1 MNCKTKAIKV
11 QSNLTC
17 ENKVKI
23 GAISILVALLFAPVI
38 MELIGAWS
46 SRDDYSHG
54 FFVIPIALYMVWQ
67 KREELLRFPLA
78 PLGIGLPLLAGAT
91 TIYVVSVLAKFH
103 TLSHISMVI
112 VLLSL
117 VLFFAGWKVSKALLL
132 PVLFLLFM
140 FPIPSAYYV
149 LVTNPLKLFITKI
162 SMEIIHLMNI
172 PVYREGNLLFLAST
186 QLEVAEA
193 CSGIRSL
200 YSYLML
206 ACLFA
211 FMSRK
216 RISKTVL
223 LISTVPLAFLV
234 NIVRV
239 TGTGVL
245 ADFFGSEVAHGFFHQ
260 FTGLVLFVF
269 GFVVLFLEYHFL
281 ESHSPQRQ

>member
-1 MNCKTKAIKV
+1 MTWEKRKEVWRLPI
-11 QSNLTC
+11 
-17 ENKVKI
+17 
-23 GAISILVALLFAPVI
+23 APV
-38 MELIGAWS
+38 G
-46 SRDDYSHG
+46 
-54 FFVIPIALYMVWQ
+54 IALS
-67 KREELLRFPLA
+67 
-78 PLGIGLPLLAGAT
+78 LLAAAA
-91 TIYVVSVLAKFH
+91 TIYVASTLAKFH
-103 TLSHISMVI
+103 TLSHISMVM

-117 VLFFAGWKVSKALLL
+117 LLSLAGWKILKALLL

-149 LVTNPLKLFITKI
+149 LVTNPLKLFITDI
-162 SMEIIHLMNI
+162 SMHIIHLMNI

-216 RISKTVL
+216 RISKIIL
-223 LISTVPLAFLV
+223 LISTLPLAFFV
-234 NIVRV
+234 NILRV
-239 TGTGVL
+239 AGTGVL

-260 FTGLVLFVF
+260 FTGIVLFVF
-269 GFVVLFLEYHFL
+269 GFVVLFLEYRFL
-281 ESHSPQRQ
+281 ESYSPQRH

>member
-1 MNCKTKAIKV
+1 MDPAFNIRDSE
-11 QSNLTC
+11 SNLSF
-17 ENKVKI
+17 ESKI
-23 GAISILVALLFAPVI
+23 RVGVLSGLTILLFAPVI
-38 MELIGAWS
+38 VNLINMWS
-46 SRDDYSHG
+46 TRDDYSHG
-54 FFVIPIALYMVWQ
+54 FFVIPIAFYMVWQ
-67 KREELLRFPLA
+67 KRVKVLRLPA
-78 PLGIGLPLLAGAT
+78 KPLGIGLPVLVFGALAYLASF
-91 TIYVVSVLAKFH
+91 VSKFH
-103 TLSHISMVI
+103 TLTHLSMV
-112 VLLSL
+112 VLLL
-117 VLFFAGWKVSKALLL
+117 GLLLFLAGWQPTKELLL

-149 LVTNPLKLFITKI
+149 LATNPLKLLITKI
-162 SMEIIHLMNI
+162 SVQIIHLMGL

-211 FMSRK
+211 FMSK
-216 RISKTVL
+216 KGISKTSL

-245 ADFFGSEVAHGFFHQ
+245 ANFFGS
-260 FTGLVLFVF
+260 
-269 GFVVLFLEYHFL
+269 
-281 ESHSPQRQ
+281 